1 VVPHEGI
8 ALWSTTEGREDAS
21 GALAGDDDEVGR
33 AVRGHLEI
41 TGITTSDELAATTT
55 LPPGA
60 VASALAALQHEGFA
74 MQGHYR
80 PGTEQTEW
88 VARRLLARMHSYS
101 RRSRRERVEPVTAQD
116 LMRFLLRW
124 QHVAPDTQ
132 LAGEAGL
139 VSVIEQLQG
148 FESAAVTWEP
158 DLFAKR
164 LRTYDPGWLDRLCH
178 DGDVAWLRL
187 TPKARD
193 DPDAPAGAPS
203 KATPIA
209 VVFRADLA
217 WLLDAA
223 RLGSELAEPSVGATA
238 EIVQTLRDSGAC
250 FATDLVATTRRLP
263 DDVERGLWDGV
274 ARGLVMCDGFGA
286 IRARISGIRSAP
298 DARRMSRLRRG
309 ARSGGASPGRWS
321 VVPATGDDVDRDELA
336 EAVAEQLLNRW
347 GIVFRDL
354 AAHDSLRMPWRDI
367 QWALRR
373 LEDRGLVRG
382 GRFVS
387 GFSGEQY
394 ALPHA
399 ADELT
404 RVRKMQRNG
413 ERVIVN
419 ATDPLNL
426 VGVIVPGETV
436 PAVRTRRVVY
446 VDGVPESDALTA
458 STA

>member
-1 VVPHEGI
+1 
-8 ALWSTTEGREDAS
+8 
-21 GALAGDDDEVGR
+21 
-33 AVRGHLEI
+33 
-41 TGITTSDELAATTT
+41 
-55 LPPGA
+55 
-60 VASALAALQHEGFA
+60 
-74 MQGHYR
+74 
-80 PGTEQTEW
+80 
-88 VARRLLARMHSYS
+88 
-101 RRSRRERVEPVTAQD
+101 
-116 LMRFLLRW
+116 
-124 QHVAPDTQ
+124 
-132 LAGEAGL
+132 
-139 VSVIEQLQG
+139 
-148 FESAAVTWEP
+148 
-158 DLFAKR
+158 
-164 LRTYDPGWLDRLCH
+164 YDPGWLDRLCH

-187 TPKARD
+187 TPRARD

-223 RLGSELAEPSVGATA
+223 RLGTELAEPSVGATA

-250 FATDLVATTRRLP
+250 FATDLVAATRRLP

-286 IRARISGIRSAP
+286 IRARISGVRSAS
-298 DARRMSRLRRG
+298 DTRRMSRLRRG
-309 ARSGGASPGRWS
+309 ARAGGTSPGRWS
-321 VVPATGDDVDRDELA
+321 VVPTNGDDVDRDELA

-347 GIVFRDL
+347 GVVFRDL
-354 AAHDSLRMPWRDI
+354 AARDSLRIPWRDL

-404 RVRKMQRNG
+404 RVRKMQRSG
-413 ERVIVN
+413 ERVVVN

-426 VGVIVPGETV
+426 VGGIVPGETG
-436 PAVRTRRVVY
+436 PAGAQEGGRRGRGRPGGRGRAPRPPRLSPPALRHNRRGGHT
-446 VDGVPESDALTA
+446 DSGAKGIALPRCDLGSGHPGLPDASPGSRA
-458 STA
+458 STDERSHPSQHVGSETGTTRGVSDPSR